1 MSSLDSFF
9 TAIRLPAMSEVSRAL
24 IKTFNQED
32 VAVAEI
38 RNILAKDAAL
48 SAKLLRMANSAQ
60 LGLPRGVGT
69 LDEAITMI
77 GMSPIRA
84 LALGAC
90 LNDAFPTLPE
100 LPRKE
105 FWTWCMACAGYTQW
119 ISTEL
124 GIDTQMAWL
133 TGMMLRLGE
142 LLIAQAEPVTLEA
155 IEAKPHTPPGY
166 RWERE
171 LRLVGFTEGQ
181 VTAELARRWQFPMQ
195 MAQALQ
201 RACDPLTDQAFS
213 RLGAVVHLAGLLA
226 DTPQATAN
234 AVAGLPQNV
243 LDALELQRDW
253 MRDNFPASDSFM
265 DIANA

>member
-9 TAIRLPAMSEVSRAL
+9 TALRLPSMSEVSRAL
-24 IKTFNQED
+24 IKTFNQDD
-32 VAVAEI
+32 VTIADV

-77 GMSPIRA
+77 GMAPVRA

-90 LNDAFPTLPE
+90 LNDAFPTLPG
-100 LPRKE
+100 LPRKD

-119 ISTEL
+119 LSARL
-124 GIDTQMAWL
+124 GIDTQVAWL
-133 TGMMLRLGE
+133 TGMMVRLGE
-142 LLIAQAEPVTLEA
+142 LLIVQAEPATLQA
-155 IEAKPHTPPGY
+155 IEAQPHVPGY

-171 LRLVGFTEGQ
+171 LHLVGFSEGQ
-181 VTAELARRWQFPMQ
+181 ITAELARRWQFPMQ

-201 RACDPLTDQAFS
+201 RSCDPLTDQAFS
-213 RLGAVVHLAGLLA
+213 RLGAAVHLAALLA
-226 DTPQATAN
+226 DTPGATAS
-234 AVAGLPQNV
+234 AVAGLPQGV

-253 MRDNFPASDSFM
+253 MRDNFPASDTFM
-265 DIANA
+265 DITNA